1 MFTCPNKDV
10 HSIYLDNELP
20 LEYVEEYEAH
30 IKNCPKCQAQLAKLK
45 GVNSLFTADSMKLSF
60 SENDKNNSFNRL
72 QARLS
77 YKKVTHRTL
86 ELGKVSKGIVKDMF
100 IGAAAAA
107 VIAIILPLRQTGVK
121 APAQD
126 FTPIA
131 RMSSYNLPTASVI
144 TDENLTNLVTFL
156 GNEKPNTA
164 ELQAHNSVAA
174 AVMPFGTAFVNPV
187 SYPTEDNKVSLTS
200 YDVFSPIETSAQPEQ
215 ENQKGFFIHFSSP
228 ILSFEIGTEK

>member
-20 LEYVEEYEAH
+20 AEYLEEYEAH
-30 IKNCPKCQAQLAKLK
+30 VKNCPKCQAQLAKLR
-45 GVNSLFTADSMKLSF
+45 GLNSIFAADSKALSF
-60 SENDKNNSFNRL
+60 TEKDKNDSFDRL

-77 YKKVTHRTL
+77 YKKITHRTI

-107 VIAIILPLRQTGVK
+107 VIAVILPLRQAETKV
-121 APAQD
+121 PVQD

-131 RMSSYNLPTASVI
+131 RMSSYNLPTSSVI
-144 TDENLTNLVTFL
+144 TDENLTDLVTFL
-156 GNEKPNTA
+156 GDEKSNTA

-174 AVMPFGTAFVNPV
+174 AVMPFGTAFVSPD
-187 SYPTEDNKVSLTS
+187 SYNTEDSKVSLTS
-200 YDVFSPIETSAQPEQ
+200 YDVFSPLEDSVQKEQ
-215 ENQKGFFIHFSSP
+215 ESQKGFFIHFSSP
-228 ILSFEIGTEK
+228 ILSFEIGNEK

>member
-20 LEYVEEYEAH
+20 LEYMEEYEAH
-30 IKNCPKCQAQLAKLK
+30 VKNCPKCQAQLSKLR
-45 GVNSLFTADSMKLSF
+45 GLNSLFAADSNRLSF

-77 YKKVTHRTL
+77 YKKVTHRTQ

-107 VIAIILPLRQTGVK
+107 VIAVILPLRQAGVK
-121 APAQD
+121 TPVQE
-126 FTPIA
+126 FTPVA

-144 TDENLTNLVTFL
+144 TDENLTNLVSFL
-156 GNEKPNTA
+156 GDEKPNTA

-174 AVMPFGTAFVNPV
+174 AVMPFGTAFVNPT
-187 SYPTEDNKVSLTS
+187 SYNTEDSRVSLTS
-200 YDVFSPIETSAQPEQ
+200 YDVFSPINDSTQQKQ

>member
-30 IKNCPKCQAQLAKLK
+30 IKNCPKCQKQLSKLR
-45 GVNSLFTADSMKLSF
+45 GLNSLFAADSKMLSF
-60 SENDKNNSFNRL
+60 SEKDRADSFERL

-77 YKKVTHRTL
+77 YKKVAHRTL
-86 ELGKVSKGIVKDMF
+86 ELGKLSKGIAKDMF

-107 VIAIILPLRQTGVK
+107 VIAVILPLRQTGAK
-121 APAQD
+121 APVQN
-126 FTPIA
+126 FTPVA

-156 GNEKPNTA
+156 GDEKPNTA

-187 SYPTEDNKVSLTS
+187 SYTADENKVSLTS
-200 YDVFSPIETSAQPEQ
+200 YDVFSPIENSVEQNQ
-215 ENQKGFFIHFSSP
+215 ENSKGFFIHFSSP